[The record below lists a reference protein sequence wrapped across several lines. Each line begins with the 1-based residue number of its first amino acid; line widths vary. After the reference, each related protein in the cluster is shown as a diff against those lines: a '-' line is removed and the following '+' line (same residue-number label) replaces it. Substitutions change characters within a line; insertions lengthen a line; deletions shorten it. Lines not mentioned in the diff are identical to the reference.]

1 MKAYSSEKCLPF
13 DFYVKKSDPDDEFER
28 LIEGQ
33 VIEGRFG
40 GPGLDLEQID
50 HAEAEA
56 GEDGSAHRNWN
67 RKRKKS
73 WPKPKLLQHR
83 YKTLK
88 KTTSPVISRKCPATL
103 CSPRSAKPSWPR

>member
-28 LIEGQ
+28 LIEGR
-33 VIEGRFG
+33 VIEGRF
-40 GPGLDLEQID
+40 PGSDLDLEQID
-50 HAEAEA
+50 HAEAEGA
-56 GEDGSAHRNWN
+56 EDGSCPNWN
-67 RKRKKS
+67 RKRKKI

-88 KTTSPVISRKCPATL
+88 KTTSPVI
-103 CSPRSAKPSWPR
+103 